1 LILGLKLSYWLVVQ
15 VPEWGRTN
23 QTSRR
28 SQTRRDTMS
37 MFDLTSENAFG
48 VNRDEPDERAVTTL
62 LKQPALSYIR
72 DLRQTIDQDPNFLA
86 FHDRSVSVRIQN
98 LLSRQGIFWDTD
110 VFENQFPKLVAE
122 ALVRLRSFER

>member
-1 LILGLKLSYWLVVQ
+1 
-15 VPEWGRTN
+15 
-23 QTSRR
+23 
-28 SQTRRDTMS
+28 MS

-48 VNRDEPDERAVTTL
+48 ANRDEPDERAVTTL

-122 ALVRLRSFER
+122 ALVRLRSFEK